1 VDQAKH
7 VPYRDSKLTRILQE
21 SLGGNSRTTLVI
33 NCSPS
38 SYNEA
43 ETLSTL
49 RFGIRAKSI
58 KNTARVNAELSPME
72 LKGLLQ
78 KANTANSAYQKYI
91 AALEAEIAIWR
102 SGGSVAEEDWTSA
115 QKAASGAAAP
125 KKAPTAS
132 PTPSSSR
139 SMTPGLP
146 AIENLKA
153 EMLDSRPQTPT
164 VVGLDKDERED
175 FLRRENELSDQLAE
189 KETALGAATKLVSE
203 LREELGFLKET
214 ESGMSAENKTL
225 SSQVNELRLQAER
238 LTHDNKEA
246 AITIDILR
254 EQAGDAGGELEELR
268 RQIGELRTTQ
278 AGAGADDKE
287 KRKQEKMAV
296 MMAKFDTQGAFSEK
310 DEQLRTLLM
319 KLDALDGDDASTLT
333 ADDVTSIRRHLAD
346 SQTVLRETQDRMRNI
361 QEENEVLVRRREAL
375 EERIQELEAEYEE
388 LLGASIPVF
397 IRRHSSPLREDH
409 PRR

>member
-1 VDQAKH
+1 LAKAKH

-102 SGGSVAEEDWTSA
+102 SGAV
-115 QKAASGAAAP
+115 AP
-125 KKAPTAS
+125 KKPPAAS

-146 AIENLKA
+146 AVESLKA

-189 KETALGAATKLVSE
+189 KETALGAATKLVGE
-203 LREELGFLKET
+203 LREELSFLKET

-225 SSQVNELRLQAER
+225 SSQVNELRLQVER

-254 EQAGDAGGELEELR
+254 EQAGDASGELEELR
-268 RQIGELRTTQ
+268 RQIGELRSTQ
-278 AGAGADDKE
+278 AGASTDDKE

-310 DEQLRTLLM
+310 DEQLRTLLI
-319 KLDALDGDDASTLT
+319 KLDALDGDDTSSLT
-333 ADDVTSIRRHLAD
+333 ADDLTSIRRHLAD

-375 EERIQELEAEYEE
+375 EERIQELETEYEE
-388 LLGASIPVF
+388 LLGRLA
-397 IRRHSSPLREDH
+397 RT
-409 PRR
+409 